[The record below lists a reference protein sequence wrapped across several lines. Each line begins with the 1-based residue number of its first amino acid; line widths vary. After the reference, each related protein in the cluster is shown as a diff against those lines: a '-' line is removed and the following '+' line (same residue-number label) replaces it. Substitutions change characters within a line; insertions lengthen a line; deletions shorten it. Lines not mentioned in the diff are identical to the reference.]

1 VRAAVDAWN
10 REDLGTLQQ
19 LTDERVQIRSV
30 FARELTGEDAFEGSS
45 GLTAWFESITQSFAF
60 RMDPQYFVDLGRLI
74 LVIGHATARA
84 RSGGPEVEREWAG
97 VFTTDGTRIT
107 FFETH
112 LSHSA
117 ALASAARL
125 LDGVATQ
132 EPPPESLDLG
142 VG

>member
-1 VRAAVDAWN
+1 MRAAVDAWN
-10 REDLGTLQQ
+10 REDLEALRQ

-30 FARELTGEDAFEGSS
+30 FARELSGEDAFEGSS

-60 RMDPQYFVDLGRLI
+60 RMDPQNFVDLGRLI

-97 VFTTDGTRIT
+97 VFTTDGSRIT

-117 ALASAARL
+117 ALAAAARL
-125 LDGVATQ
+125 LDGAATQ
-132 EPPPESLDLG
+132 EPPESSS
-142 VG
+142 